1 MTGKDVTRESLKGL
15 LIFFSFSF
23 SDVGLWRSDLPNSLV
38 KIQGSNVSLT
48 ICIFNAKSFSH
59 NTGCNQNNNK
69 AASTLRR
76 RNLKTQLYFSG

>member
-1 MTGKDVTRESLKGL
+1 MTEKDVTRESLKGL

-48 ICIFNAKSFSH
+48 ICILNAKFQPQHWMQSE
-59 NTGCNQNNNK
+59 Q
-69 AASTLRR
+69 
-76 RNLKTQLYFSG
+76 